1 MEREKNQT
9 RAASHWLL
17 QEKLPP
23 LHGVS
28 SCESLHEGHGK
39 MQRFPWEHP
48 KQTLYM
54 GLRVSPWQFLVA
66 AGSTVLL
73 PALPVSSCFSLLHV
87 SPFSFWEIVL
97 SSLQLSTVANGH
109 DFLDARE
116 CLASLSEKALMKQR
130 PYGPWLW
137 LIRALVLT
145 SQFPLQALQR
155 HRCYSSCAIFN
166 PLPQALPE
174 SSSSRVFKSLNMRF
188 KEVKPTLLLSGLWV
202 PLPMLVPGC
211 SARPVHTWPYVVW
224 HTSPQTF
231 HGLFCGTL
239 GWPHPA
245 QPAAASPGTELWFQK
260 CSLWMK
266 STKGFGFLLDQ
277 LVSPALPKEG
287 QSISHVSCSP
297 FPVWIPLHPDT
308 S

>member
-1 MEREKNQT
+1 M
-9 RAASHWLL
+9 
-17 QEKLPP
+17 
-23 LHGVS
+23 
-28 SCESLHEGHGK
+28 
-39 MQRFPWEHP
+39 
-48 KQTLYM
+48 
-54 GLRVSPWQFLVA
+54 SPWQFLVA

-130 PYGPWLW
+130 PSGPWLW

-174 SSSSRVFKSLNMRF
+174 SSSSRVFKSLNM
-188 KEVKPTLLLSGLWV
+188 
-202 PLPMLVPGC
+202 
-211 SARPVHTWPYVVW
+211 
-224 HTSPQTF
+224 
-231 HGLFCGTL
+231 
-239 GWPHPA
+239 
-245 QPAAASPGTELWFQK
+245 
-260 CSLWMK
+260 
-266 STKGFGFLLDQ
+266 
-277 LVSPALPKEG
+277 
-287 QSISHVSCSP
+287 
-297 FPVWIPLHPDT
+297 
-308 S
+308 